1 MAEEIKTTGVY
12 SGRDIINEHVLNDKQ
27 VPSTRAV
34 ICHFITYSIPL
45 QILK

>member
-1 MAEEIKTTGVY
+1 MVEEIKTTGVY

-34 ICHFITYSIPL
+34 ICVISSHIEFLYSI
-45 QILK
+45 